1 MTQPSAGLVRFLEY
15 IRRKEYQRE
24 VAGHSSPF
32 RYGKG
37 NSPRWRY
44 SLNLIDLC
52 GGSES
57 LGLLPIIKQAGRGA
71 CSVLDSALGPF
82 RSFFRG

>member
-1 MTQPSAGLVRFLEY
+1 MGKVR
-15 IRRKEYQRE
+15 
-24 VAGHSSPF
+24 GHSSPF

-44 SLNLIDLC
+44 SLNLIDLF

-57 LGLLPIIKQAGRGA
+57 LGLLPIIKQAGRRA
-71 CSVLDSALGPF
+71 CSVLDHTLVPF
-82 RSFFRG
+82 RSFIQG